1 MPRQVGATLLGIA
14 LLVGAALAPPPA
26 AAQEFAPALP
36 TLEVLLDDPTGFI
49 GQTVVLQGQ
58 VTDVMAGQAF
68 TVTDDDSHARILVVS
83 APTPNMRP
91 DRWTGP
97 WARDWKPGDWVTLVG
112 RVGTFRVTE
121 YEEAYDVN
129 VTHDFFHSWEGQVAI
144 FAQLVDVVNPTALQ
158 RR

>member
-58 VTDVMAGQAF
+58 VADLMAGQAF
-68 TVTDDDSHARILVVS
+68 TVTSDEASPARVLVVS
-83 APTPNMRP
+83 APTPSMRA
-91 DRWTGP
+91 DHRTGP
-97 WARDWKPGDWVTLVG
+97 WARDWKPGDWVTLIG
-112 RVGTFRVTE
+112 RVGTFRVAE
-121 YEEAYDVN
+121 YEEAYNVN
-129 VTHDFFHSWEGQVAI
+129 VTDDFFRPWEGQVAI
-144 FAQLVDVVNPTALQ
+144 FAQLVDVLNQ
-158 RR
+158 